1 MKIKP
6 IGHEDLIKR
15 IQNSAIEAG
24 MPDEI
29 AREIGEPD
37 GRDPWQGFG
46 EEPDEQFR
54 RWEGSRRWEVLV
66 PVSKIL
72 STFRKLFKRGKK

>member
-1 MKIKP
+1 MKPTETWAKWEP
-6 IGHEDLIKR
+6 HE
-15 IQNSAIEAG
+15 
-24 MPDEI
+24 
-29 AREIGEPD
+29 
-37 GRDPWQGFG
+37 
-46 EEPDEQFR
+46 EETRQDSWKEFEQHPDEQFR